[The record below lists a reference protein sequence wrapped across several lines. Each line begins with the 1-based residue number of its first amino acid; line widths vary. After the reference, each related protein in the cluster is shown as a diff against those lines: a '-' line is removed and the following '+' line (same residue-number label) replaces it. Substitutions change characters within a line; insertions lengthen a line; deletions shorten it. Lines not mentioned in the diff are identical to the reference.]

1 MTAMWFLLAAL
12 ACILI
17 QGVFAM
23 FEMATV
29 SFHRVRL
36 EALVASGNAQARWLS
51 QLIQNPSR
59 LFGTTLLGL
68 NTALQLGSECAR
80 RFYEA
85 LSLDP
90 DWAPLSQVILV
101 ILFGEL
107 IPMMAARRSP
117 HRLALA
123 LTPAMAIVSR
133 LLSPLLWILQ
143 GIARLIL
150 GKQQTPGYL
159 SRDEVQRAFEE
170 RSEGEEL
177 ERLMGQIFRFK
188 TLRARDLMEPVAA
201 LPRLPFQAT
210 VGEMRAQ
217 LRTHA
222 SFAVLLTNRGP
233 DHIVGVAHL
242 RDYLRSQETEEVFTR
257 ARTPW
262 LVPVETPL
270 IEVLELFRKNN
281 QTLAILVGPEGN
293 AVGLLPLDEIIDQLF
308 GTEGL
313 AVPAT
318 PQLHLER
325 TLPGDLKVTEFN
337 RQFGAH
343 LPSGPGETLSDFMA
357 ERLGHRPGIGETLTL
372 DPYEF
377 KVVKASLRGVKSLRV
392 RTLSE

>member
-1 MTAMWFLLAAL
+1 MSALTFCLAAL
-12 ACILI
+12 ACILV
-17 QGVFAM
+17 QGFFAM
-23 FEMATV
+23 FEMAAV

-36 EALVASGNAQARWLS
+36 EALIASGDPRARWLS
-51 QLIQNPSR
+51 KLIEHPSR

-68 NTALQLGSECAR
+68 NAALQLGSECAR

-90 DWAPLSQVILV
+90 DWAPLSQILLV

-123 LTPAMAIVSR
+123 LTPAIALISR
-133 LLSPLLWILQ
+133 LLTPFLWVMQ
-143 GIARLIL
+143 GIARLIF
-150 GKQQTPGYL
+150 GKQEMPGYL
-159 SRDEVQRAFEE
+159 SREEVQRAFEE

-188 TLRARDLMEPVAA
+188 TLKARDLMEPVEAM
-201 LPRLPFQAT
+201 PRLPFQAR
-210 VGEMRAQ
+210 VSEMRAQ

-222 SFAVLLTNRGP
+222 SFTVLLTNRGP
-233 DHIVGVAHL
+233 NHIVGVAHL
-242 RDYLRSQETEEVFTR
+242 RNYLRSDEKETVFAK

-262 LVPVETPL
+262 LVPAETPL
-270 IEVLELFRKNN
+270 LDVLELFRKNN
-281 QTLAILVGPEGN
+281 QSLAILVDASGD

-313 AVPAT
+313 VAPAP

-325 TLPGDLKVTEFN
+325 TLPGDLKVTDFN

-343 LPSGPGETLSDFMA
+343 LVAGPEETLSDLIL
-357 ERLGHRPGIGETLTL
+357 ERLGHRPGVGETLVV
-372 DPYEF
+372 DSYEF
-377 KVVKASLRGVKSLRV
+377 KVVKASLRGVKSLLV